1 MKAKEVIQTI
11 DKLDDKEWQRMK
23 DHMDA
28 KFPNMKLPDMTSFK
42 MMVQLFGMGMQ
53 DAAVLTFIVLS
64 RRGTCCAS
72 CHHGASVRP

>member
-11 DKLDDKEWQRMK
+11 DKLDDNEWQRMK

-53 DAAVLTFIVLS
+53 DAEKKL
-64 RRGTCCAS
+64 
-72 CHHGASVRP
+72 H

>member
-28 KFPNMKLPDMTSFK
+28 KIS
-42 MMVQLFGMGMQ
+42 
-53 DAAVLTFIVLS
+53 
-64 RRGTCCAS
+64 
-72 CHHGASVRP
+72 